1 MGGFLFEIIN
11 GNYLLSS
18 SAFACM
24 FGTFFIPFSKSLG
37 VLCFCVLLQGFAM
50 GFLDTGGNLLLL
62 RLHAE
67 PDPSASEPY
76 MQAMHFSFALGA
88 LAIPLV
94 MAALNNLTV
103 SFIAIAILLLVVF
116 FNLFSFP
123 GNSRMQ
129 SMLYHV
135 KAGVRKKLKM
145 VKL

>member
-1 MGGFLFEIIN
+1 METTC
-11 GNYLLSS
+11 YLAQLLYVCLELSS
-18 SAFACM
+18 YLFRSHWVSSVFAFY
-24 FGTFFIPFSKSLG
+24 SKALPS
-37 VLCFCVLLQGFAM
+37 

-94 MAALNNLTV
+94 MSALNNLTV
-103 SFIAIAILLLVVF
+103 SFITIAILLLVVF
-116 FNLFSFP
+116 FNFTFVSLKFKDAKYAVP
-123 GNSRMQ
+123 
-129 SMLYHV
+129 
-135 KAGVRKKLKM
+135 RKSGGGGEIKE

>member
-1 MGGFLFEIIN
+1 MYAWNFLH
-11 GNYLLSS
+11 
-18 SAFACM
+18 
-24 FGTFFIPFSKSLG
+24 TFFEVTGCPLFLRFTPRLCHG
-37 VLCFCVLLQGFAM
+37 VSRYWW
-50 GFLDTGGNLLLL
+50 NLLLL

-94 MAALNNLTV
+94 MSALNNLTV
-103 SFIAIAILLLVVF
+103 SFITIAILLLVVF
-116 FNLFSFP
+116 FNFTFVSL
-123 GNSRMQ
+123 NSRMQ

-135 KAGVRKKLKM
+135 KAVGVEKSKR

>member
-18 SAFACM
+18 SALYVCLGLSLYRFRSHWVSSVFA
-24 FGTFFIPFSKSLG
+24 FYSKASLW
-37 VLCFCVLLQGFAM
+37 
-50 GFLDTGGNLLLL
+50 GFLIPVETCCSYGCMQNL
-62 RLHAE
+62 
-67 PDPSASEPY
+67 DPSASEPY

-116 FNLFSFP
+116 FNFIFVS
-123 GNSRMQ
+123 
-129 SMLYHV
+129 
-135 KAGVRKKLKM
+135 
-145 VKL
+145 